1 MDPGK
6 PGVVVKNT
14 FLEVGDHMPAL
25 SEWRRQMSEPVKIY
39 TSPNDEE
46 VEEDDA
52 EVPEEMPPLPF
63 AMTPPSTS
71 STHPGHPGHPVPGQ
85 MPTMMPGAMPPGA
98 LGAAPCFEAAP
109 QPMMPRQGVREQ
121 GRRDIRNGQA
131 INQLKNN
138 DITSKEPPWN
148 DVTTVMMRNLPNKY
162 RQQMLLDEL
171 ADAGFRA
178 QTDFDFFY
186 LPMDHSNAANLGYC
200 FINFTEPALANAFAA
215 AFQGKKMRRFNSHKT
230 VVVMP
235 ASIQGYERNYKYYS
249 STRVAQAEDPAYRPL
264 FLKNMDFDMSQDRK
278 SSGRGK
284 GFDKGGKGGKKGSKE
299 KGGPKGAHDG
309 KGVEAFSRLAFMGLD
324 DGNAQQG
331 DWAPMPEQMA
341 WQQQPAMQAPFAAP
355 CGGGGGG
362 GGRSGATV
370 TCPNCGNI
378 CSADHR
384 FCSACGHPAGT
395 LPGHRQPHLT
405 LESLELLAQVPKG
418 GGGGAKNGW
427 GWVRYCTSEVFALL
441 CGTAPLPEGSTNA
454 TMPTMPRAAPT
465 AGPGHDFM
473 QCAPCRALARKEIF
487 RHSVQTGSTPCF
499 TLEPCVRCQLNT
511 AVSKAMARVLNL
523 SSRLS
528 NLWNSCDDAMALAE

>member
-1 MDPGK
+1 MEQGK

-14 FLEVGDHMPAL
+14 FLEVGDHMPAF
-25 SEWRRQMSEPVKIY
+25 SDWRRQMSEPVKIY
-39 TSPNDEE
+39 TSPADEE
-46 VEEDDA
+46 EDEA

-71 STHPGHPGHPVPGQ
+71 STHPGHPQPG
-85 MPTMMPGAMPPGA
+85 MPGAMPGAMSGVPGAVPGAIPPGALPGA
-98 LGAAPCFEAAP
+98 LGPSPTPCFEAP
-109 QPMMPRQGVREQ
+109 QQPMMPRQGVREQ

-264 FLKNMDFDMSQDRK
+264 FLKNMDDLPQDK
-278 SSGRGK
+278 KGAGKGGK
-284 GFDKGGKGGKKGSKE
+284 GFDKAGKGSKKGSKD
-299 KGGPKGAHDG
+299 KGGPKGSDG

-324 DGNAQQG
+324 DPNSAQG
-331 DWAPMPEQMA
+331 DWAPMADQMP
-341 WQQQPAMQAPFAAP
+341 WQPQPVMQAPYP
-355 CGGGGGG
+355 GGCG
-362 GGRSGATV
+362 GGRSGNMVA
-370 TCPNCGNI
+370 CEHCGNM
-378 CSADHR
+378 CNADHR
-384 FCSACGHPAGT
+384 FCSACGHPV
-395 LPGHRQPHLT
+395 RK
-405 LESLELLAQVPKG
+405 SG
-418 GGGGAKNGW
+418 GSSN
-427 GWVRYCTSEVFALL
+427 
-441 CGTAPLPEGSTNA
+441 
-454 TMPTMPRAAPT
+454 TMPSMPARGGPT
-465 AGPGHDFM
+465 AG
-473 QCAPCRALARKEIF
+473 APMMNGI
-487 RHSVQTGSTPCF
+487 P
-499 TLEPCVRCQLNT
+499 
-511 AVSKAMARVLNL
+511 MACGPV
-523 SSRLS
+523 
-528 NLWNSCDDAMALAE
+528 WGCGGCGGCCGCGGCGCGGCGCGCGGACTKI